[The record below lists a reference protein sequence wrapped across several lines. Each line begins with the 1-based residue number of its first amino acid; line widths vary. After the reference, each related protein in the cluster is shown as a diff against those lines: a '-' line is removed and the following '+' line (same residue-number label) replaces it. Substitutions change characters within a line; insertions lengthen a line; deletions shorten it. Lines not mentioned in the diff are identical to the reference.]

1 MEGLATPLLVF
12 AGVVVTAT
20 VSGVVTYFVARRS
33 TSGNVTTSA
42 AAELWA
48 ESNKLRAE
56 YKERAEKLEARLEEV
71 NDQLSKV
78 MSQLSE
84 LKTSSVMQDG
94 KIAELQRIIKEL
106 REENQRLLA
115 LKRDIP
121 E

>member
-1 MEGLATPLLVF
+1 MDWVTPFLVF
-12 AGVVVTAT
+12 AGVVVTAV
-20 VSGVVTYFVARRS
+20 VSGAVTYSVAKRN
-33 TSGNVTTSA
+33 TSGNITTSA

-56 YKERAEKLEARLEEV
+56 YKERAEKLEHRLEEV

-78 MSQLSE
+78 MAQLSD
-84 LKTSSVMQDG
+84 LKTSSVLQDS
-94 KIAELQRIIKEL
+94 KIAELQKIIKEL